1 MSQELICRNPVLQQL
16 QSEGYEIEVRD
27 GLLIVHHIPYLNN
40 KAEMLSGTL
49 IMPLIT
55 SGDIVKKP
63 RDHTARWAGQQP
75 CNSDGTIIS
84 SLVNSRQQQ
93 NHGKGLISD
102 YYLSCCPDTINR
114 YEDYHEKV
122 STYFNMISAPAQN
135 FDYTR
140 FRQLRET
147 IITHSES
154 SALCYDDTNSSRA
167 GIVGVNEKLSS
178 QKVAIVGLGGTG
190 SYQLDY
196 LAKTEVSEI
205 HLYDDDTFDTHNA
218 FRGPGAPSLEQLR
231 LQPLKVDYWS
241 EIYSRMHS
249 GIIKHNIR
257 ITKDNQSELTDK
269 DMVFICVD
277 SPSVRN
283 SISAYLAENEIPFID
298 SGMGLE
304 CSNNSL
310 NGLVRVTAGFHG
322 HYNHLKEAYGDDFAD
337 VEDDVYKSNIQIAE
351 LNSLA
356 AILSIIKWKKMLGVY
371 NDYSGGSLNL
381 IYSVAS
387 DKIIHQKHED

>member
-122 STYFNMISAPAQN
+122 STYFNMISAPAQK

-154 SALCYDDTNSSRA
+154 SALCYDDSNSS
-167 GIVGVNEKLSS
+167 
-178 QKVAIVGLGGTG
+178 
-190 SYQLDY
+190 
-196 LAKTEVSEI
+196 
-205 HLYDDDTFDTHNA
+205 
-218 FRGPGAPSLEQLR
+218 
-231 LQPLKVDYWS
+231 
-241 EIYSRMHS
+241 
-249 GIIKHNIR
+249 
-257 ITKDNQSELTDK
+257 
-269 DMVFICVD
+269 
-277 SPSVRN
+277 
-283 SISAYLAENEIPFID
+283 
-298 SGMGLE
+298 
-304 CSNNSL
+304 
-310 NGLVRVTAGFHG
+310 
-322 HYNHLKEAYGDDFAD
+322 
-337 VEDDVYKSNIQIAE
+337 
-351 LNSLA
+351 
-356 AILSIIKWKKMLGVY
+356 
-371 NDYSGGSLNL
+371 
-381 IYSVAS
+381 
-387 DKIIHQKHED
+387 